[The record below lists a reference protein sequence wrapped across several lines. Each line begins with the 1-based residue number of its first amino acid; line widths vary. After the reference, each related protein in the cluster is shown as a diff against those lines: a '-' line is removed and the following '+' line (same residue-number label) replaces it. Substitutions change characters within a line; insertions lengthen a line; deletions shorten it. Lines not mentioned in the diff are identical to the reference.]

1 MRPRG
6 LGLLLGALV
15 LLTACAALPTGPGV
29 LVLPGAGTAVEAFQ
43 RDDRECQGYASHQ
56 LPTGAPAAASSAAT
70 LQWRY
75 DMAYVQCMYAKG
87 HRVPDGSVPPPPPQ
101 PVPSPPPPGAP
112 RSSAGPMEPPTAFER
127 AMNLKTAR
135 ALRTL
140 PPIPPPPGG

>member
-56 LPTGAPAAASSAAT
+56 LPAAVALRYGVCAMYVCQRPSGARRERPPAAPTAGPVPTPARRPAVLS
-70 LQWRY
+70 R
-75 DMAYVQCMYAKG
+75 
-87 HRVPDGSVPPPPPQ
+87 PDGAADGIRAGDEFKDRPGLAYTAPH
-101 PVPSPPPPGAP
+101 PS
-112 RSSAGPMEPPTAFER
+112 SSGRLT
-127 AMNLKTAR
+127 
-135 ALRTL
+135 
-140 PPIPPPPGG
+140 